1 MLEHLDIWRLL
12 AGLGIFLFGIFLM
25 EESIK
30 LLAGRAFKSLI
41 RRYTDTRVKGILTG
55 TISTAVLQSSSAVSL
70 MVLAF
75 TGAGLMTLVNAIAVM
90 MGTKIGTTMTA
101 WIVAVFG
108 FKFEIEAFALPMI
121 GIGGLGLI
129 FLANSARYVNIS
141 KLFVAFGFLFL
152 GLDYMKGSVED
163 LAASFDLTTIPDLG
177 LWFYVLIGL
186 LLTAI
191 MQSSSATIAIVLT
204 VLFTGVISFNAA
216 AAMVIGANIG
226 TTVTVLLGSLGG
238 IPVKKQAALSQLIFS
253 AGTGVVAFLLLPV
266 LTWLVLDVFKFSENP
281 VLGVALFHTMFNV
294 IGVMIFFPL
303 IPAIA
308 SFAEKKFDIEMIH
321 LSKYITK
328 TNTEVPEAALEALRK
343 EVLNQLTV
351 SMAYIRRL
359 YGIDKPQKGKEYA
372 DYSALER
379 YHAEI
384 FTFYAKIQ
392 EVEVTEEE
400 TRILEKTIRSSRS
413 IMNAVKNMFDQKNEI
428 EMYAREDNSFIQ
440 QAEKLFR
447 DRIVNLSN
455 AAMMMESEPDLDH
468 SGVLNQVYLNVEED
482 DKKFIRAC
490 SGAISGKKIKEEEV
504 TDLLMTNRVFT
515 QSCRMLVLSMRNLS
529 VEVID

>member
-30 LLAGRAFKSLI
+30 LLSGRAFKSLI
-41 RRYTDTRVKGILTG
+41 RRYTDSRLKGIMTG

-75 TGAGLMTLVNAIAVM
+75 TGAGLMSLVNAIAVM

-108 FKFEIEAFALPMI
+108 FKFEIESFALLMI

-163 LAASFDLTTIPDLG
+163 LAAAFDLESLPDLG
-177 LWFYVLIGL
+177 LWFYVLTGL
-186 LLTAI
+186 VLTAI

-226 TTVTVLLGSLGG
+226 TTVTVILGSLGG
-238 IPVKKQAALSQLIFS
+238 IPVKKQAALSQLIFTV
-253 AGTGVVAFLLLPV
+253 GTGIVAFLMLPL
-266 LTWLVLDVFKFSENP
+266 LTWLVLEVFRFSENP

-294 IGVMIFFPL
+294 IGVLLFFPL

-308 SFAEKKFDIEMIH
+308 KFAESKFDIETIH
-321 LSKYITK
+321 FSEYITK
-328 TNTEVPEAALEALRK
+328 TSAEVPEAALEALRK
-343 EVLNQLTV
+343 EVLNQLAV
-351 SMAYIRRL
+351 SMAYVRRL
-359 YGIDKPQKGKEYA
+359 YNIDKPLKGVKYA
-372 DYSALER
+372 DYSAIER

-384 FTFYAKIQ
+384 FSFYAKIQ

-413 IMNAVKNMFDQKNEI
+413 IMNATKNMFDQREEI
-428 EMYAREDNSFIQ
+428 ETYSREDNEFIL

-447 DRIVNLSN
+447 ERIINLSN
-455 AAMMMESEPDLDH
+455 VAVLMESEPDIDH
-468 SGVLNQVYLNVEED
+468 SGMLNHLYFNVEED
-482 DKKFIRAC
+482 DKKFIRSC
-490 SGAISGKKIKEEEV
+490 SGAISAKKIKEEEV

-529 VEVID
+529 VESSE